1 MDFVFTPGVSL
12 QQWLNNT
19 NHHSPIRITSVE
31 KRTMKQ
37 MNIQSIILVIS
48 SAVLIFFVALEW
60 KRDGSNGALNLL
72 DIQDAD
78 RDLKSETV

>member
-1 MDFVFTPGVSL
+1 
-12 QQWLNNT
+12 
-19 NHHSPIRITSVE
+19 
-31 KRTMKQ
+31 

-48 SAVLIFFVALEW
+48 SAALIFFVAFEW

-72 DIQDAD
+72 DIEDAD